1 MSLLVTEHRPSAATL
16 PQSPWKRWK
25 IKISHVKYGLFFFM
39 IFMMITAVKV
49 YLNYA
54 NIQQNINDVKTN
66 IVERQKDMKY
76 LEIQNAFYRSDYAQT
91 LLAHQQGILLPGEQ
105 FILFEYVDPNAGT

>member
-1 MSLLVTEHRPSAATL
+1 MRMGLLVTEQRPSAATL
-16 PQSPWKRWK
+16 PQSPWKRRK
-25 IKISHVKYGLFFFM
+25 MKTSHLKYGLFCFM

-54 NIQQNINDVKTN
+54 NIQQNITDVKEK
-66 IVERQKDMKY
+66 IIQRQKDMQY
-76 LEIQNAFYRSDYAQT
+76 LEIQNAYYHSEYAQK

-105 FILFEYVDPNAGT
+105 F